1 MLCRAQP
8 HFSNRMIPESP
19 KRKKVRPLNIN
30 GRMVRL
36 KFKKTAAVLA
46 QGISL
51 LSPVIVSSSCA
62 KTDNFVFGGLG
73 RKTKLRSF

>member
-46 QGISL
+46 QGIKHTTAS
-51 LSPVIVSSSCA
+51 
-62 KTDNFVFGGLG
+62 
-73 RKTKLRSF
+73 R

>member
-46 QGISL
+46 QGI
-51 LSPVIVSSSCA
+51 
-62 KTDNFVFGGLG
+62 KTCNPRGRGAMWFGKNTEATC
-73 RKTKLRSF
+73 R

>member
-46 QGISL
+46 QGIK
-51 LSPVIVSSSCA
+51 VSS
-62 KTDNFVFGGLG
+62 FVDLAPH
-73 RKTKLRSF
+73 L